1 MNVNAPGMLWIA
13 ETPPLGATF
22 VLSGFLGG
30 FATQND
36 RATLTATFK
45 DGGGGTLAI
54 ASIGPVT
61 NVDRGNVTGLLFRT
75 TSGSVPAGTRTVD
88 LLLTLTRA
96 AGFSN
101 DGYAD
106 NLSLVLTGGDD
117 DDDGDDD

>member
-1 MNVNAPGMLWIA
+1 MLSTASQSIDVSA
-13 ETPPLGATF
+13 SGDDGDDDEGGVTF

-75 TSGSVPAGTRTVD
+75 TSGSVPPPHQARI
-88 LLLTLTRA
+88 RA
-96 AGFSN
+96 MYRS
-101 DGYAD
+101 
-106 NLSLVLTGGDD
+106 VPPE
-117 DDDGDDD
+117 